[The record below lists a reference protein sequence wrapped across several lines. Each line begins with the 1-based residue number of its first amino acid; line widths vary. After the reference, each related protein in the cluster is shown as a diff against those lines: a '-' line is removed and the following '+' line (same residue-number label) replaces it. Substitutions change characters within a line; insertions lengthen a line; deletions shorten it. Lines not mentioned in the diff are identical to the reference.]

1 LANDDLTVVQ
11 SNDAPLD
18 AMIRKKL
25 DELGR
30 EIREFKV
37 EFQEYQTKVRKTLLD
52 NEDATDD
59 DEYQRQIDG
68 E

>member
-1 LANDDLTVVQ
+1 MVVQ

-18 AMIRKKL
+18 TMIRRKL

-37 EFQEYQTKVRKTLLD
+37 EFQEYQIKVRKTLLD
-52 NEDATDD
+52 YDATADD
-59 DEYQRQIDG
+59 AREYQSQIDYG
-68 E
+68 SGME

>member
-1 LANDDLTVVQ
+1 
-11 SNDAPLD
+11 
-18 AMIRKKL
+18 MIRKKL

>member
-1 LANDDLTVVQ
+1 
-11 SNDAPLD
+11 
-18 AMIRKKL
+18 MIRKKL

-52 NEDATDD
+52 YDATAADG
-59 DEYQRQIDG
+59 EYQRQIDG
-68 E
+68 SGME